1 MGCLLSK
8 QISVVPE
15 IVKNDERKAIITR
28 SFRQEIPRFITNET
42 SLDPIISD
50 SESNDSLDKSRHELS
65 LEVLQEIIGILK
77 TIYLFQS
84 VTDSSLR
91 VIAQKA
97 TFSHFDKGRMI
108 VAQQSI
114 ANPNDPLYLVWH
126 GSVEIRIS
134 GAKTEHIDLKKGDIF
149 GEISALFGS
158 KRSAD
163 VFATS
168 DTVCL
173 LIPKSVLKSLPVAR
187 SLRFLRKVPILQG
200 LSDNQIV
207 SAYPKLSEQSF
218 KNDEKIVQYGDV
230 GDTVFIIRSGW
241 VRIVVPHSNDTGELE
256 VARLRR
262 GQVVGQ
268 LTLLTKDRTRTANGI
283 AAGDV
288 RTIVFDN
295 KMLIALNNPA
305 LNDLLDY
312 DLVTSVL
319 RAENLLGITQK
330 NKEYMFECVDR
341 DIKYESDIIVRKDQK
356 LFQIFIVRNGNI
368 SQSEGKNMIKTA
380 NGIVYFGSLSGEKSI
395 GDIIAKSKTTLLLYA
410 PRMQASDQYMKHGDT
425 GIKFNNL
432 KIQSVLGKGNSGNV
446 YLVKDSKT
454 QISYALKCMN
464 KSKIK
469 HMKQIQHAKNEL
481 EVIRTIKHP
490 FCTRYVQSFQD
501 HSTLYIL
508 QEWVCG
514 GELFNQMQ
522 NDQTFKESAA
532 KFYAA
537 IVVCAIEHLH
547 NYNIIYRDL
556 KPENLLL
563 DEHGYIVLADFGF
576 AKNIA
581 STGRTFTI
589 CGTPEYQ
596 APEVVYKQGTS
607 QEADF
612 WSLGVLIYEMLV
624 GYTPFGTANDQPY
637 QIYQQSKSGRF
648 VIPNK
653 LGLTPAAHD
662 IIKKLIV
669 VNPNERLGSKSLG
682 GVVGIKSHPWF
693 RNIDWD
699 ALLEKKLK
707 APMTPARFTSGSAV
721 SELEKRSEVSQKKEH
736 EVNVFPDEKWV
747 EWSWI

>member
-1 MGCLLSK
+1 M
-8 QISVVPE
+8 
-15 IVKNDERKAIITR
+15 
-28 SFRQEIPRFITNET
+28 
-42 SLDPIISD
+42 
-50 SESNDSLDKSRHELS
+50 
-65 LEVLQEIIGILK
+65 
-77 TIYLFQS
+77 
-84 VTDSSLR
+84 
-91 VIAQKA
+91 
-97 TFSHFDKGRMI
+97 
-108 VAQQSI
+108 
-114 ANPNDPLYLVWH
+114 
-126 GSVEIRIS
+126 
-134 GAKTEHIDLKKGDIF
+134 
-149 GEISALFGS
+149 
-158 KRSAD
+158 
-163 VFATS
+163 
-168 DTVCL
+168 
-173 LIPKSVLKSLPVAR
+173 
-187 SLRFLRKVPILQG
+187 
-200 LSDNQIV
+200 
-207 SAYPKLSEQSF
+207 
-218 KNDEKIVQYGDV
+218 
-230 GDTVFIIRSGW
+230 
-241 VRIVVPHSNDTGELE
+241 
-256 VARLRR
+256 
-262 GQVVGQ
+262 
-268 LTLLTKDRTRTANGI
+268 LTKDRTRTANGI

-288 RTIVFDN
+288 KTIVFDN
-295 KMLIALNNPA
+295 KMLIDLNNPA

-312 DLVTSVL
+312 DIVTSML
-319 RAENLLGITQK
+319 RAENLLGTQ
-330 NKEYMFECVDR
+330 NDKEHMVECVDR
-341 DIKYESDIIVRKDQK
+341 DIKYESDIIVKKDWK
-356 LFQIFIVRNGNI
+356 MFQIFIVRNGDVA
-368 SQSEGKNMIKTA
+368 QSNGKNMLKIA
-380 NGIVYFGSLSGEKSI
+380 NGIVYFGSLSGQVST
-395 GDIIAKSKTTLLLYA
+395 GNIIAKTKTTLLIYS
-410 PRMQASDQYMKHGDT
+410 PRIQTSDQVRRQGDT

-432 KIQSVLGKGNSGNV
+432 KIQNVLGKGNSGNV

-454 QISYALKCMN
+454 NILYALKCMD

-469 HMKQIQHAKNEL
+469 HLKQIQHAKNEL

-563 DEHGYIVLADFGF
+563 DRHGYIVLADFGF

-581 STGRTFTI
+581 NTGRTFTI

-612 WSLGVLIYEMLV
+612 WSFGVLIYEMLV
-624 GYTPFGTANDQPY
+624 GYTPFGTTSDQPY

-682 GVVGIKSHPWF
+682 GIVGIKSHPWF
-693 RNIDWD
+693 QNIDWD
-699 ALLEKKLK
+699 ALLERKLK
-707 APMTPARFTSGSAV
+707 APMIPVKFTSGSAL
-721 SELEKRSEVSQKKEH
+721 SEPENRFVQKEID
-736 EVNVFPDEKWV
+736 VNAFPDEKWV